1 VRDHEYTT
9 LAWSW
14 VRGGAAL
21 ALLLGVLL
29 AVAAPARAEVEV
41 AVTGVEGELAE
52 QVRSYVGTPSSA
64 EPAAVAAFR
73 RRAPE
78 RAQRGLQAVG
88 YYQAQIDVRRER
100 LDDER
105 LRLTVAV
112 APGEPVTI
120 DELDV
125 LITGE
130 ASSDPA
136 FLGIE
141 QRLPIAEGQ
150 VLHHGVYT
158 SAWRTIQDLALDRGY
173 FDGTFV
179 TRQVVVAPEAGR
191 AEVTLHYHSGP
202 RYHFGEVRFPDSPL
216 ADAFLQRLVPFE
228 PGDPYSAR
236 EVAAFNQDLLDSGY
250 FEDVQVRP
258 DRAQAE
264 GSVVPVAVDLTARA
278 RHEVTTGVGF
288 ATDLGPRVRLGWKR
302 PWVNRWGHSLA
313 IDAEIAQKQQNVVG
327 TYKVP
332 LRDPL
337 RTSLQ
342 YRFGLQAQD
351 VADIETE
358 QATASVQH
366 RHRFGN
372 GWQQVLSLRA
382 ERERYWIDGVRR
394 TTWLYLPSVTWSRGQ
409 SRGGLDPSWGNRQE
423 LTLEAADP
431 ALGSDIELRRIHAA
445 TRWVRTLGGRHRFT
459 ARAEVGALETDAFD
473 DLPPSLRFYAGGDQS
488 VRGYAYQS
496 LGPEVDGTVIGGRY
510 LAVASVTYGYQLTPD
525 WRPAVFVDRGN
536 AYQELDELS
545 AKAKTGAG
553 VGIRWS
559 SPVGPVR
566 LDLASTVGEADES
579 WRIHFSLGAGL

>member
-1 VRDHEYTT
+1 MRDHEYTT

-29 AVAAPARAEVEV
+29 AAPARAEVEV

-88 YYQAQIDVRRER
+88 YYQAQIDVRREH

-150 VLHHGVYT
+150 VLHHGAYA
-158 SAWRTIQDLALDRGY
+158 SARQAIQNLALDRGY
-173 FDGTFV
+173 FSGTFI
-179 TRQVVVAPEAGR
+179 TRQVAVAPEAGR
-191 AEVTLHYHSGP
+191 AEVTLHFHSGP
-202 RYHFGEVRFPDSPL
+202 RYRFGELRFSESPL
-216 ADAFLQRLVPFE
+216 ADTFLQRLVPFE
-228 PGDPYSAR
+228 RGEPYTA
-236 EVAAFNQDLLDSGY
+236 EQVAAFNQDLLDSGY
-250 FEDVQVRP
+250 FEDVRVRP
-258 DRAQAE
+258 SRQEAQ
-264 GSVVPVAVDLTARA
+264 GGVVPVAVELTARA
-278 RHEVTTGVGF
+278 RHEITTGVGF
-288 ATDLGPRVRLGWKR
+288 STNLGPRVRLGWKR

-313 IDAEIAQKQQNVVG
+313 IDAEIAQRQQNVVS
-327 TYKVP
+327 TYQVP

-337 RTSLQ
+337 RSWLQ

-358 QATASVQH
+358 QMTAAVQH
-366 RHRFGN
+366 QHRFDS
-372 GWQQVLSLRA
+372 GWQQILSLRA

-394 TTWLYLPSVTWSRGQ
+394 TTRLYLPAVSWSRGR
-409 SRGGLDPSWGNRQE
+409 SRGGLDPSWGDRQE

-431 ALGSDIELRRIHAA
+431 ALGSDIELRRVHAA
-445 TRWVRTLGGRHRFT
+445 TRWVRTLGDRHRFT
-459 ARAEVGALETDAFD
+459 ARLEAGALETDAFED
-473 DLPPSLRFYAGGDQS
+473 VPPSLRFFAGGDQS
-488 VRGYAYQS
+488 VRGYAYRS
-496 LGPEVDGTVIGGRY
+496 LGPEVEGTVIGGRY
-510 LAVASVTYGYQLTPD
+510 LAVGSLTYGYQLTPS

-536 AYQELDELS
+536 AYASLDELGS
-545 AKAKTGAG
+545 KAKTGAG

-566 LDLASTVGEADES
+566 LDLASTVGEADDS
-579 WRIHFSLGAGL
+579 WRIHFSLGSSL